1 MNLYPTCHHLNTGLH
16 CRDAIDVSKEKL
28 SQCFLE
34 ACALSPLSTAIITG
48 THRFSYQQLQKAAV
62 QVQSILKDAG
72 VQQSQLVAICIPRST
87 DLVAAILGCVLHGAV
102 FLLVNP
108 SMPAQRMQVLF
119 EISRPC
125 VVLYSTQDHPT
136 IELVLNARKSV
147 LGIGIHMESG
157 CITISPTS
165 EANPSIVESFT
176 CSDDVFYIIF
186 TSGSTGVP
194 KAVCASASGTLNR
207 FEWMWKDFPFQRSDV
222 VCFKTSVNFVDCI
235 WEILGTLLKGA
246 PLAIPLEDETKDPR
260 LLAAFMKKWK
270 VTRVTFVPSYLRHVL
285 EFKSASEYLQYLTHC
300 ISSGEPL
307 SLTLAAMFL
316 KTAPSC
322 RLFNLYGTS
331 EICGDVT
338 FFEVTPKYIEQ
349 TSSSFVPIGKPIPNV
364 IIKVIDPTT
373 GDIIPQ
379 SSSKEGELLTFGSCV
394 AISYLNSDDKSLS
407 NSAFNTHDLV
417 HYNSS
422 GDLMYI
428 GRRDHQIKVR
438 GVRINPSEIEA
449 VLEKNIIVERA
460 VVSADE
466 SHMNLIGFIQTS
478 ESHNS
483 GKDTSAVIEYGGAS
497 FFASSSLSDVIAAEL
512 LTILPQYLVPSLYIF
527 THRLPTLPSG
537 KINRKE
543 LPPSHEIKKLFS
555 QSVSQSLQLSKTEE
569 QLCCLFKENL
579 KLTSLSV
586 LGNYF
591 SLGGNSLSAVSLA
604 SSIQECFHREIS
616 VATIL
621 ANPTIH
627 SLALVLDQNAT
638 ENKPEPITAVLEPS
652 LNDYTGPLTY
662 SQECTWCYE
671 AMASCALYE
680 LGEAAI
686 CLSAIDSDILQK
698 SVRHLAMK
706 HESLRTVYYCTK
718 YGHPFQRV
726 MKFESPEFTTLLAS
740 AFVIED
746 CSIYCP
752 LGFDNGQ
759 VILPNFKFDLIHGP
773 LWKFTVFTNVS
784 IPGETGCCNII
795 AFQAHHMMTDGWS
808 IALLVADLEKIYTGL
823 SNGENT
829 LGTPNPS
836 TFLFAIKKAIK
847 ERSRHIEKEL
857 QLWHTKLHGALLPP
871 FLHPKCLL
879 TCTHTGNSASTIHK
893 IFTVPMTEIRTL
905 CQANSMSEFVPVF
918 TSLLSSIFALNGNVD
933 ILASVMLAIRNA
945 ENANITG
952 FSVDSFPLRI
962 TLDENVTLLSLLST
976 VKAGI
981 LEVIENQISWY
992 QLEKAVMKRGKLM
1005 PDSSFSSGV
1014 LNQLDFVFDYKSSMP
1029 FSGSKLFRS
1038 MPVYLP
1044 ACESLLD
1051 FYINADTDVLDMHVA
1066 YSNTL
1071 YHAETVHMLLE
1082 TWERMLETMVR
1093 HVYLNVP
1100 LKHLCHDISMS
1111 HTHKESTKPQTEAS
1125 VGCMLLPAQNV
1136 NTKAKVETV
1145 AISLNIND
1153 VLTWSQLSLI
1163 QESLRHLLST
1173 CFLPSVNNC
1182 TMVLAYL
1189 PFSAFA
1195 IALVTAATKLK
1206 CRFTFCSSVED
1217 LLADISRC
1225 NLLCLIV
1232 VENDAVNEQVKKCC
1246 PTNVS
1251 IFTVK
1256 SFNCISPP
1264 KVSNAFE
1271 TEFKSHNSKWQSD
1284 FLVCSEV
1291 FTTYFLDKEVQNFVT
1306 FTSPESSTF
1315 PIAVSLL
1322 LQGIPVTAYTS
1333 DCTTSFL
1340 EIICETGTDL
1350 LVIPEITVP
1359 SLLPKIF
1366 GCKKVKHLWIQG
1378 LSLALAYIFNKWMTD
1393 AQHVQVIVTHSL
1405 VHEQHLITHH
1415 LNLKDIPS
1423 IEDGSIPCI
1432 PIGSMCHGL
1441 NGKVLHR
1448 DGRDVCQGF
1457 VGSFATMDDGQIHR
1471 STSLVRQLPNDGSY
1485 ELVSVDAEAYYKG
1498 IDVTPALCVLSTI
1511 PEVTWCGVSTG
1522 TGKDTIRVFY
1532 STDVESSGLASLH
1545 NKITHLLISTL
1556 SLGYAGL
1563 ICQLP
1568 KPLLYTSDFYAPANQ
1583 FMCSNVPGIHWLY
1596 SDPALSSLNDH
1607 VLPDKLVELVSKS
1620 FDTDS
1625 ATVRQTYDLLCIGGN
1640 STAVILDLT
1649 VGLNTAFD
1657 AGFTIPEVYQA
1668 IHDGL
1673 LLSLVVNGRCG

>member
-1 MNLYPTCHHLNTGLH
+1 MH
-16 CRDAIDVSKEKL
+16 CRNLNSKEKL
-28 SQCFLE
+28 SQYFLE
-34 ACALSPLSTAIITG
+34 SCASYPLSTAIITG
-48 THRFSYQQLQKAAV
+48 THRLSYLQLLKAAK

-72 VQQSQLVAICIPRST
+72 VKQSQVVAICIPRST

-102 FLLVNP
+102 FLLLNP
-108 SMPAQRMQVLF
+108 SLPTQRMQVLL

-125 VVLYSTQDHPT
+125 AVLYSTQDHPT

-147 LGIGIHMESG
+147 IGIGIHMEG
-157 CITISPTS
+157 DCIIISPGFKVDQ
-165 EANPSIVESFT
+165 SIVESFT
-176 CSDDVFYIIF
+176 CGDDVLYIIF
-186 TSGSTGVP
+186 TSGSTGIP

-207 FEWMWKDFPFQRSDV
+207 FEWMWKDFPFQSNDV
-222 VCFKTSVNFVDCI
+222 VCFKTSVNFIDYI

-246 PLAIPLEDETKDPR
+246 PLAIPLEEESKDPR
-260 LLAAFMKKWK
+260 LLAAFMKEWK
-270 VTRVTFVPSYLRHVL
+270 VTRVMLVPAFLRHIL
-285 EFKSASEYLQYLTHC
+285 EFTSASESLQYLTLFM
-300 ISSGEPL
+300 STGEPL
-307 SLTLAAMFL
+307 SLSIAAMFL
-316 KTAPSC
+316 KVLPSC
-322 RLFNLYGTS
+322 RFLNVYGTS
-331 EICGDVT
+331 EISGDVT
-338 FFEVTPKYIEQ
+338 FFEVTHQYVEK
-349 TSSSFVPIGKPIPNV
+349 TSSSFVPLGKPIPNV
-364 IIKVIDPTT
+364 YIEVIDPLT
-373 GDIIPQ
+373 GEVIPQ
-379 SSSKEGELLTFGSCV
+379 NSSKPGELVTYGVCV
-394 AISYLNSDDKSLS
+394 AYSYLNSDDKSLVHTS
-407 NSAFNTHDLV
+407 DKSTFNTHDLV

-428 GRRDHQIKVR
+428 GRRDHQVKVR

-449 VLEKNIIVERA
+449 MLEKNSIIER
-460 VVSADE
+460 VVVAADE
-466 SHMNLIGFIQTS
+466 SHMNLMSFIQTS
-478 ESHNS
+478 EIHSS
-483 GKDTSAVIEYGGAS
+483 GKDSSAVIEYGGAS

-537 KINRKE
+537 KVNRKE
-543 LPPSHEIKKLFS
+543 LPPSPEIKKLFS
-555 QSVSQSLQLSKTEE
+555 QSVSHSLQLSKTEE
-569 QLCCLFKENL
+569 QLCCLFNENL
-579 KLTSLSV
+579 DLTNISV

-591 SLGGNSLSAVSLA
+591 SLGGNSLSAVRLA
-604 SSIQECFHREIS
+604 SSIQECFHRGIS

-621 ANPTIH
+621 ANPTIR

-638 ENKPEPITAVLEPS
+638 ENKSESIMAVHEPS

-671 AMASCALYE
+671 AMASCTLYE

-686 CLSAIDSDILQK
+686 CLSAIDSDILEK
-698 SVRHLAMK
+698 SVHCLAMK
-706 HESLRTVYYCTK
+706 HESLRTVYSCTK

-740 AFVIED
+740 ALVIED
-746 CSIYCP
+746 CSIHCP
-752 LGFDNGQ
+752 LGFEGGQ
-759 VILPNFKFDLIHGP
+759 VILPKFKFDLIHGP

-784 IPGETGCCNII
+784 IPRETGCCNII

-808 IALLVADLEKIYTGL
+808 IALLLADLEKIYTGF
-823 SNGENT
+823 SNGDNT
-829 LGTPNPS
+829 LETQNPS
-836 TFLFAIKKAIK
+836 TFLFAIKDAIK

-857 QLWHTKLHGALLPP
+857 QLWHTKLYGALLPP
-871 FLHPKCLL
+871 FLHPKCQLS
-879 TCTHTGNSASTIHK
+879 CTYTGNSASTIHK
-893 IFTVPMTEIRTL
+893 IFTVPMTEIRAL
-905 CQANSMSEFVPVF
+905 CQANTMSEFVPVF
-918 TSLLSSIFALNGNVD
+918 TSLLTSIFALNGNVD
-933 ILASVMLAIRNA
+933 ILASVMLSIRNA

-952 FSVDSFPLRI
+952 FSVDAFPLRI

-1005 PDSSFSSGV
+1005 PDSPFSSGV
-1014 LNQLDFVFDYKSSMP
+1014 LNHLDFVFDYKSSMP
-1029 FSGSKLFRS
+1029 FSGSKLFQS
-1038 MPVYLP
+1038 MPVYLA

-1051 FYINADTDVLDMHVA
+1051 IYINAGTDVLDIHVA
-1066 YSNTL
+1066 YPNTL
-1071 YHAETVHMLLE
+1071 YHGETVHMLLE
-1082 TWERMLETMVR
+1082 TWERVLETMVK
-1093 HVYLNVP
+1093 HVYSHVP
-1100 LKHLCHDISMS
+1100 LKHLCRDIFMS
-1111 HTHKESTKPQTEAS
+1111 HTHKESTKPQREAS
-1125 VGCMLLPAQNV
+1125 VGCMLPAQNV

-1145 AISLNIND
+1145 AISLNAKD
-1153 VLTWSQLSLI
+1153 VLTWSQLSLV
-1163 QESLRHLLST
+1163 QGSLRHLLST
-1173 CFLPSVNNC
+1173 CFLDNC
-1182 TMVLAYL
+1182 PVVLAHL

-1195 IALVTAATKLK
+1195 IAMVIAATKLK
-1206 CRFTFCSSVED
+1206 CRFRFCSSVKD

-1225 NLLCLIV
+1225 NSMCLIV
-1232 VENDAVNEQVKKCC
+1232 VENDAMNEQVKKCC

-1264 KVSNAFE
+1264 KVSNALE
-1271 TEFKSHNSKWQSD
+1271 TEFKSHNNKWQSD
-1284 FLVCSEV
+1284 LLVCSEV
-1291 FTTYFLDKEVQNFVT
+1291 FTTYFLDKEVQNVVT

-1359 SLLPKIF
+1359 SLLPKMF
-1366 GCKKVKHLWIQG
+1366 GCKKVKHLWVQG

-1457 VGSFATMDDGQIHR
+1457 VGSFATMDDGQIYR
-1471 STSLVRQLPNDGSY
+1471 STSLVRQFPNDGSY

-1563 ICQLP
+1563 VCQLP
-1568 KPLLYTSDFYAPANQ
+1568 EPPLYTSDFNAPANQ
-1583 FMCSNVPGIHWLY
+1583 FMCSNVPGVHWLY

-1668 IHDGL
+1668 VHDGL